1 MQGPPSAFEGSQPP
15 TRVTIRG
22 DKLARVF
29 LGLCLLL
36 CLWLAVAPARG
47 YLQTSQRAAEVSA
60 QKERLQHEQRV
71 LKARNTELS
80 RGSGLEEQ
88 ARRQGLIESTER
100 SYVVEDL
107 PQP

>member
-1 MQGPPSAFEGSQPP
+1 MQGPPSAIEGSQP
-15 TRVTIRG
+15 TRVTLRG

-29 LGLCLLL
+29 LALCLLL
-36 CLWLAVAPARG
+36 CLWLAVAPVKG
-47 YLQTSQRAAEVSA
+47 YLQTSQRAADVAA
-60 QKERLQHEQRV
+60 QKERLQREQRL
-71 LKARNTELS
+71 LKARTVELS

-100 SYVVEDL
+100 SYVIEDL

>member
-1 MQGPPSAFEGSQPP
+1 MQGPPSAIESQAA
-15 TRVTIRG
+15 TRVTLRG

-36 CLWLAVAPARG
+36 CLWLAVAPVRG
-47 YLQTSQRAAEVSA
+47 YLQTSDRAAEVAA
-60 QKERLQHEQRV
+60 QKQRLQREQRM
-71 LKARNTELS
+71 LQARSTELS

>member
-1 MQGPPSAFEGSQPP
+1 MQGPPSAMEGSQP
-15 TRVTIRG
+15 TRVTLRG

-29 LGLCLLL
+29 LALCLLL
-36 CLWLAVAPARG
+36 CLWLAVAPVKG

-60 QKERLQHEQRV
+60 QRERLQQEQRL
-71 LKARNTELS
+71 LKARSAELS

-100 SYVVEDL
+100 SYVIEDL